1 MVDLRELAP
10 ALAACVVALVFAV
23 AAFTTSGGRRGKGF
37 AVDDG
42 ALYTALLD
50 DDEAKVAEDDGAADG
65 PYVVPSRSRLACRQA
80 AYYVACAWNAV
91 AGAWFARRG
100 TLDAAAA
107 APLVVALA
115 WLLRAALDLLLAV
128 GSASIAAATW
138 SARFSPP
145 RVALAKRPPTIEER
159 GLSVPNVVLL
169 TWLEPILA
177 VGYRRQLQLEDL
189 GEVSHFDRSG
199 EQWRRFRAI
208 LGPYEAPQ
216 PADAPP
222 RYLYRKLWRLVAPQL
237 AAFSL
242 MILAQAALN
251 YLRIY
256 AFKEF
261 LHLLTT
267 GTAGAAEA
275 LWASLLALIAA
286 PLLISA
292 LRSASSALQFRI
304 ALRCRARRSSC
315 SSTANRSA

>member
-115 WLLRAALDLLLAV
+115 WLLV
-128 GSASIAAATW
+128 
-138 SARFSPP
+138 SAR
-145 RVALAKRPPTIEER
+145 
-159 GLSVPNVVLL
+159 
-169 TWLEPILA
+169 
-177 VGYRRQLQLEDL
+177 
-189 GEVSHFDRSG
+189 
-199 EQWRRFRAI
+199 
-208 LGPYEAPQ
+208 
-216 PADAPP
+216 
-222 RYLYRKLWRLVAPQL
+222 
-237 AAFSL
+237 
-242 MILAQAALN
+242 
-251 YLRIY
+251 
-256 AFKEF
+256 
-261 LHLLTT
+261 
-267 GTAGAAEA
+267 AG
-275 LWASLLALIAA
+275 
-286 PLLISA
+286 
-292 LRSASSALQFRI
+292 
-304 ALRCRARRSSC
+304 
-315 SSTANRSA
+315 NG